1 MAKEPFDLE
10 YADKRP
16 APDARTPESGAAMVI
31 GFYVTVAVVVLVVG
45 LLIFLSTCAA
55 DFKNL

>member
-16 APDARTPESGAAMVI
+16 APDARQHESGAKMVI
-31 GFYVTVAVVVLVVG
+31 GFYLSVGLVVLGVG
-45 LLIFLSTCAA
+45 LLIFLSHCAA
-55 DFKNL
+55 DLLKL

>member
-16 APDARTPESGAAMVI
+16 APDTRKPESGAAMVI
-31 GFYVTVAVVVLVVG
+31 GFYLTVAVVVLVVG